1 MYAFLCIMRRSLE
14 IQMINPYLMN
24 LLEINN
30 LTLRFSQQ
38 KALHNISFSLEKKE
52 IMGLVGESGSGK
64 SLTAYAIAGLLPAS
78 VIIESGEILFKGID
92 LLTLSSRERRQ
103 FSGKEIAMV
112 FQEPMTSLNP
122 SMTCGKQVLEAI
134 LLHEKITKKKAIEKV
149 LSLFEQ
155 VLLPEPKRI
164 FNSYP
169 HQLSGGQKQRV
180 VIAMAISCNPSL
192 LIADEPTTALDVTIQ
207 KEILFL
213 LKKLQET
220 LQMSIIFISHDLGAV
235 HQLCHKIMVMFQGK
249 MIEKNTVKNI
259 FTHPKKSYTRGL
271 IACRPRMDIRLKR
284 LITVSDFIENTHAA
298 KEVETAE
305 ERKQHQQKIYHRQP
319 LLEIKNLSKYY
330 PRPSGI
336 FRGKKYFKAI
346 DGISFTIYPG
356 ETVGLVGESG
366 CGKTT
371 LSRTLLQLQKP
382 TAGEIYYK
390 GEDLAKASNKRLREL
405 RKEIQIIFQD
415 PYSSLNPRK
424 TIAET
429 LIEPMRVHR
438 IGKNKKECL
447 EKAIYLLKQVS
458 LSEGYLKRYPHEFSG
473 GQRQRI
479 AIARAL
485 ALNPQFIICDESV
498 SSLDISI
505 QAQVLNLL
513 NELKKEFGLTYLF
526 ISHDL
531 SVVKHMSNQLL
542 VMNKGKI
549 EEMGDAD
556 KIYHHPEKKYTQ
568 RLIDAIPKIIN

>member
-1 MYAFLCIMRRSLE
+1 MS
-14 IQMINPYLMN
+14 
-24 LLEINN
+24 LLEIND

-38 KALHNISFSLEKKE
+38 KVLQDISFSLEKKE
-52 IMGLVGESGSGK
+52 IIGLVGESGSGK
-64 SLTAYAIAGLLPAS
+64 SLTAYAIAGLLPKSAI
-78 VIIESGEILFKGID
+78 VESGQILFKGIN
-92 LLTLSSRERRQ
+92 LLTLSSRERRP
-103 FSGKEIAMV
+103 FAGKEIAMV

-122 SMTCGKQVLEAI
+122 SMTCGKQVLETI
-134 LLHEKITKKKAIEKV
+134 LLHEKITKKKAIERV
-149 LSLFEQ
+149 LRLFKQ

-164 FNSYP
+164 FKSYP

-180 VIAMAISCNPSL
+180 MIAMAISCNPSL
-192 LIADEPTTALDVTIQ
+192 LIADEPTTALDVTVQ
-207 KEILFL
+207 KEIISL

-220 LQMSIIFISHDLGAV
+220 LQMSIIFISHDLGV
-235 HQLCHKIMVMFQGK
+235 VQQLCNNVMVMFQGK

-259 FTHPKKSYTRGL
+259 FTNPKNAYTRGL

-284 LITVSDFIENTHAA
+284 LNTVADFIEGNRHFAE
-298 KEVETAE
+298 EVEAAE
-305 ERKQHQQKIYHRQP
+305 ERKRYQQKIYHQSP
-319 LLEIKNLSKYY
+319 LLEVKNLSKYY
-330 PRPSGI
+330 PQVSGI
-336 FRGKKYFKAI
+336 FSGKKYFKAL

-390 GEDLAKASNKRLREL
+390 GEDLAKAPHNRLRAL

-438 IGKNKKECL
+438 IGKNEKERR
-447 EKAIYLLKQVS
+447 EKAIDILKRVS
-458 LSEGYLKRYPHEFSG
+458 LSDHHLNRYPHEFSG

-479 AIARAL
+479 GIARAL

-498 SSLDISI
+498 SSLDISV

-556 KIYHHPEKKYTQ
+556 KIYHHPEKKYTR
-568 RLIDAIPKIIN
+568 RLIDAIHRIIN